1 MSEFAAVIAMESRS
15 RGIRLGVVVKVFRLH
30 QRVGIGW
37 FCACGESSSSLIRY
51 FKSVEIGFMGFE
63 SFFDIIGSVSYHADG
78 LRYRSP

>member
-1 MSEFAAVIAMESRS
+1 MSEFATVIAMESRS
-15 RGIRLGVVVKVFRLH
+15 WGIRLGVVVKVFQLR

-37 FCACGESSSSLIRY
+37 FCTCGESSGSLIGY

-63 SFFDIIGSVSYHADG
+63 SFFNIIGSVSYHVDR